1 MSTLSSHPPS
11 PSVKERKVSQSASC
25 KIDSIIKQL
34 FLPMLGMPTPEK
46 TSFQPDDDT
55 LIRQVAE
62 ECPAALACET
72 DFVDY
77 MVVLYR
83 KFQKD
88 ERSERSERLLEGN
101 PDKCVANSTL
111 DFAGKR
117 LHTLVPTAAQPV
129 KALQLPVQIL
139 EDGADLPKA
148 LSHAVDASACVGELH
163 HLCAGL

>member
-1 MSTLSSHPPS
+1 MRMCSHPPS
-11 PSVKERKVSQSASC
+11 PCVKERKVSQSASC

-34 FLPMLGMPTPEK
+34 FLPMLNMPTPEK

-55 LIRQVAE
+55 LIRQVAD
-62 ECPAALACET
+62 ECPAALASEA

-88 ERSERSERLLEGN
+88 ERVRDDNKNIINNNNLDG
-101 PDKCVANSTL
+101 KC
-111 DFAGKR
+111 
-117 LHTLVPTAAQPV
+117 LHTLLPAAAQPV

-148 LSHAVDASACVGELH
+148 LSHAVNAACVGELH
-163 HLCAGL
+163 NLCAGF

>member
-1 MSTLSSHPPS
+1 
-11 PSVKERKVSQSASC
+11 
-25 KIDSIIKQL
+25 
-34 FLPMLGMPTPEK
+34 MPTPEK

-88 ERSERSERLLEGN
+88 EKSVRHDESDVNNNANNKCNHNKNFEKNEKNENKLDFNAERLNALM
-101 PDKCVANSTL
+101 
-111 DFAGKR
+111 
-117 LHTLVPTAAQPV
+117 PTAAQP
-129 KALQLPVQIL
+129 I
-139 EDGADLPKA
+139 
-148 LSHAVDASACVGELH
+148 VDPGGRC
-163 HLCAGL
+163 

>member
-1 MSTLSSHPPS
+1 MSSHPPS

-55 LIRQVAE
+55 LIRQVAD
-62 ECPAALACET
+62 ECPAALASET

-77 MVVLYR
+77 MVRLYR

-88 ERSERSERLLEGN
+88 ERVKEVNDNKNNEFN
-101 PDKCVANSTL
+101 NDNSKNL
-111 DFAGKR
+111 DVKR
-117 LHTLVPTAAQPV
+117 LHSLLPAAAQPV

-148 LSHAVDASACVGELH
+148 LSHAVDAACVGELH

>member
-1 MSTLSSHPPS
+1 MRMSTLSSHPPS

-62 ECPAALACET
+62 ECPAALATET

-88 ERSERSERLLEGN
+88 ERSERLLESD
-101 PDKCVANSTL
+101 PDKCAANSAL

>member
-1 MSTLSSHPPS
+1 MRMASHPPS

-34 FLPMLGMPTPEK
+34 FLPMLSMPTPEK

-62 ECPAALACET
+62 DCPSALASEA

-83 KFQKD
+83 KFN
-88 ERSERSERLLEGN
+88 SCGN
-101 PDKCVANSTL
+101 NNHAKEDIPNNNNVLIKAPST
-111 DFAGKR
+111 
-117 LHTLVPTAAQPV
+117 
-129 KALQLPVQIL
+129 IL
-139 EDGADLPKA
+139 KEIA
-148 LSHAVDASACVGELH
+148 
-163 HLCAGL
+163 

>member
-62 ECPAALACET
+62 ECPAALATET

-88 ERSERSERLLEGN
+88 ERSERLLESD
-101 PDKCVANSTL
+101 PDKCAAAL